1 MALDTRLIGQALG
14 EGKPIDLA
22 SAVRPAAIRGE
33 RAFARTAAIKQ
44 QKEKELK
51 AENQRRESLQA
62 RAISQLQDID
72 QTKVPAQ
79 IRDYI
84 TNKAFGLKQAAL
96 AVIQDKSID
105 PITAQLEIQKYM
117 GEINNLSAKSNDF
130 KEWQKLFIDTDKND
144 LSNLNTPEIISK
156 VNDIQDGAM
165 QLQENGMFKFK
176 DGSEYS
182 FDDMLKIRHVNKRSD
197 SYMKALG
204 AFEKLGL
211 QSGLKGN
218 SIGIFKTNADSEF
231 KQLELTDADY
241 ASIAV
246 DYLGMDAGT
255 SLGAKIKA
263 DFESDGDFDDSD
275 LKQEVYNFVKNHF
288 INAAET
294 TYSEGNKEY
303 QSKVSIETPD
313 PTEADKKRA
322 ITYDNAF
329 RKSTDISKFKKEL
342 GIPTNEAGIAIGDPQ
357 SIEPKA
363 KLDITSD
370 NFSNLVNKLGF
381 RVSAIYRA
389 DKDDANSEIQ
399 SIELK
404 EQGGTG
410 VYEVVPG
417 QSSMQF
423 LKGIFRM
430 QGVNERDLPSLI
442 NNVLYGTFKIPE
454 NDKYSQYIK
463 K

>member
-44 QKEKELK
+44 QEEKELK

-84 TNKAFGLKQAAL
+84 TTKAFGLKQAAL

-130 KEWQKLFIDTDKND
+130 KEWQKLFIDTSKDD

-197 SYMKALG
+197 SYVKALG

-218 SIGIFKTNADSEF
+218 SIEIFKTNADSEF

-246 DYLGMDAGT
+246 DYLGMDANT
-255 SLGAKIKA
+255 NLGARIKA

-275 LKQEVYNFVKNHF
+275 LKEEVYNFVKDNF
-288 INAAET
+288 IEAAET
-294 TYSEGNKEY
+294 AYGTGKSEYDTKTAIKNAKEPNPSQIAGGQLAFDLILDPVSRLKEVTTADSRFDKETGIFSFDITEGTEAEPVTVTKEY
-303 QSKVSIETPD
+303 NMA
-313 PTEADKKRA
+313 TEADIIRLA
-322 ITYDNAF
+322 
-329 RKSTDISKFKKEL
+329 RDIL
-342 GIPTNEAGIAIGDPQ
+342 NNEGETSANKTKIIG
-357 SIEPKA
+357 A
-363 KLDITSD
+363 
-370 NFSNLVNKLGF
+370 
-381 RVSAIYRA
+381 
-389 DKDDANSEIQ
+389 
-399 SIELK
+399 LK
-404 EQGGTG
+404 E
-410 VYEVVPG
+410 
-417 QSSMQF
+417 F
-423 LKGIFRM
+423 LTANQK
-430 QGVNERDLPSLI
+430 VLNERKEFYEENTRVKKVKS
-442 NNVLYGTFKIPE
+442 VLDQLEGLQE
-454 NDKYSQYIK
+454 DKYSQYRK
-463 K
+463 E

>member
-22 SAVRPAAIRGE
+22 SAVRPATIRGE

-44 QKEKELK
+44 QEEKELK

-84 TNKAFGLKQAAL
+84 TTKAFGLKQAAL

-130 KEWQKLFIDTDKND
+130 KEWQKLFIDTSKDD

-218 SIGIFKTNADSEF
+218 SIEIFKTNADSEF

-241 ASIAV
+241 ASIAA
-246 DYLGMDAGT
+246 DYLGMDANT
-255 SLGAKIKA
+255 NLGARIKA

-275 LKQEVYNFVKNHF
+275 LKEEVYNFVKDNF
-288 INAAET
+288 IEAAET
-294 TYSEGNKEY
+294 AYGTGKSEYDAKTAIKNVKE
-303 QSKVSIETPD
+303 PD
-313 PTEADKKRA
+313 PSQIAGQQLGFNLITSPVERFKEITNMPTSFDETTGIFSYEEELEDGKTQTIEYNMTSAPDIIRLARSILDNEGETASNKSKIIASLKDFLLKNKPQLEAMAEFSQEADREK
-322 ITYDNAF
+322 
-329 RKSTDISKFKKEL
+329 
-342 GIPTNEAGIAIGDPQ
+342 
-357 SIEPKA
+357 
-363 KLDITSD
+363 
-370 NFSNLVNKLGF
+370 
-381 RVSAIYRA
+381 RVSSVLQQLN
-389 DKDDANSEIQ
+389 DLETAN
-399 SIELK
+399 K
-404 EQGGTG
+404 
-410 VYEVVPG
+410 
-417 QSSMQF
+417 F
-423 LKGIFRM
+423 
-430 QGVNERDLPSLI
+430 N
-442 NNVLYGTFKIPE
+442 
-454 NDKYSQYIK
+454 
-463 K
+463 